1 MLDLSKIILLY
12 QYFFLFGLCIL
23 KYNFVNNLEKDSYSN
38 KLHTL
43 QLSQMTKLFKFIIFL
58 QVFFAA
64 HSVWFF
70 SEWQISTYCTR
81 LFLCCMYMY
90 KGRTDGWIVVSVPI
104 PGQDGDRPG
113 KGGIRHSHLWQS
125 PGKFTR
131 KVSII
136 LCTYTAGY
144 CLSLATEC
152 FIKVWYLMD
161 IFFFSTN

>member
-1 MLDLSKIILLY
+1 MLDLCKIILLY

-38 KLHTL
+38 KMHTL
-43 QLSQMTKLFKFIIFL
+43 QLSQTTKLFKFIIFL

-81 LFLCCMYMY
+81 LFLCCIYMY

-104 PGQDGDRPG
+104 PGQDRDRPR
-113 KGGIRHSHLWQS
+113 KGGVRHSHLWQS

-136 LCTYTAGY
+136 LCTYTTGY
-144 CLSLATEC
+144 FLSLATEC
-152 FIKVWYLMD
+152 LVKVWYLMD

>member
-1 MLDLSKIILLY
+1 M
-12 QYFFLFGLCIL
+12 
-23 KYNFVNNLEKDSYSN
+23 
-38 KLHTL
+38 HTL

-70 SEWQISTYCTR
+70 SEWQISTYYTR

-104 PGQDGDRPG
+104 PWQDSNRPG
-113 KGGIRHSHLWQS
+113 KGGIGHSHLWQS
-125 PGKFTR
+125 PGKFIR

-136 LCTYTAGY
+136 LCTCTAGH

-152 FIKVWYLMD
+152 FIKVWYLTA